1 MILTAAEETTAVV
14 CASLPVIVPQLF
26 RRFKGKAGG
35 SSYVYD
41 KNAAQASSE
50 RRSARGFKRV
60 ASLNHIWTM
69 PTTVDAS
76 KVDNSHED
84 GIPLTTIEITGN
96 SNTKD
101 NRHDSALNYIQHQT
115 PDHVENIE
123 NRTKF
128 PDGSQINQ
136 AVNLNSSASSDIYV
150 RTDIQIQVG
159 NADEV
164 GVAKSVTNDQ

>member
-1 MILTAAEETTAVV
+1 
-14 CASLPVIVPQLF
+14 
-26 RRFKGKAGG
+26 
-35 SSYVYD
+35 
-41 KNAAQASSE
+41 
-50 RRSARGFKRV
+50 
-60 ASLNHIWTM
+60 M

-123 NRTKF
+123 NQTKDSHLSTRF
-128 PDGSQINQ
+128 PDGNHINQ

-150 RTDIQIQVG
+150 RTDIQIRVG